1 LFERD
6 YDLAQYGHS
15 AQVKWEDGCSAR
27 CDFCCNVAGRI
38 DYVSPERAVA
48 ETRAL
53 IAQGAK
59 KIRIT
64 GANFTARPREAT
76 AIIQALVD
84 NFSDSGVVFD
94 FESRVDTLFAAV
106 NLAPETWRRFCRL
119 LHHIE
124 LGVEAFLPSRLT
136 RLGKYNHRHDPQARA
151 EEQPAQVEFL
161 LQFFSGTGT
170 HIIFFLINFDWQMTF
185 NEAEREGAIMLDLLQ
200 RFPWT
205 MRLLADNIF
214 SVLHYSPGSR
224 LAETMSPIDY
234 FRFQDP
240 RLLLLALYLK
250 AKGAQLDKDST
261 ESISFVHLINGRIL
275 AELYCQ
281 ALKVINTLPK
291 DSFDLAAA
299 LDHKT
304 VSHKTLKRL
313 ARQLGF
319 WRGRRLLAELDQ
331 IFNRLWANKKA
342 LTKEFAVRM
351 LEERLPAIPESQ
363 SLKDAFMQV
372 LRNRG
377 LL

>member
-1 LFERD
+1 MDEKILDISWKTILKISIAIACFYVLFLVRD
-6 YDLAQYGHS
+6 VLIWFIFALTISILA
-15 AQVKWEDGCSAR
+15 
-27 CDFCCNVAGRI
+27 N
-38 DYVSPERAVA
+38 
-48 ETRAL
+48 
-53 IAQGAK
+53 
-59 KIRIT
+59 
-64 GANFTARPREAT
+64 
-76 AIIQALVD
+76 
-84 NFSDSGVVFD
+84 
-94 FESRVDTLFAAV
+94 
-106 NLAPETWRRFCRL
+106 
-119 LHHIE
+119 
-124 LGVEAFLPSRLT
+124 
-136 RLGKYNHRHDPQARA
+136 
-151 EEQPAQVEFL
+151 PAVEFL
-161 LQFFSGTGT
+161 QKRKVPRTLGVILIYVAVLGVLG
-170 HIIFFLINFDWQMTF
+170 FLIYLMIPLFVSELKLFVGYLPQYFENVSPLFQGLGF
-185 NEAEREGAIMLDLLQ
+185 KAFENIGIFVKSASQFLEGM
-200 RFPWT
+200 
-205 MRLLADNIF
+205 ADNIF